1 MEKYEQVRM
10 SQVQPGD
17 TVKHDGKESAVLTR
31 SDAGAWIRLVLAN
44 GHEVRK
50 RSNSTISRKA

>member
-1 MEKYEQVRM
+1 MENYEPVRM
-10 SQVQPGD
+10 SEVQPGD

-31 SDAGAWIRLVLAN
+31 SDAGVWIRLVLAN

-50 RSNSTISRKA
+50 RNNSQIQRKA